1 MALSVKQHNLL
12 DIFCN
17 EMCEKTKIRFCG
29 IINSMGR
36 LVGGSFKNG
45 IQPLDNDL
53 QRQMLYMQSRIELS
67 LKSEF
72 NDSLGFVNY
81 IVTYRDKVLI
91 INIPSDSQ
99 QHHILI
105 SAERDSNV
113 DELVRDVVN
122 LFEKMEENIYN
133 SLSIIQE

>member
-1 MALSVKQHNLL
+1 MTMSVKQHNLL
-12 DIFCN
+12 DVFCN
-17 EMCEKTKIRFCG
+17 VMCNKSKIRFCG
-29 IINSMGR
+29 VINSMGR
-36 LVGGSFKNG
+36 LVGGSFKDG

-72 NDSLGFVNY
+72 NNSLGFVNY
-81 IVTYRDKVLI
+81 VVTYRDNVVI

-99 QHHILI
+99 KYHILI

-113 DELVRDVVN
+113 NEIIHDVTD
-122 LFEKMEENIYN
+122 LFKEMEGM
-133 SLSIIQE
+133 SIT